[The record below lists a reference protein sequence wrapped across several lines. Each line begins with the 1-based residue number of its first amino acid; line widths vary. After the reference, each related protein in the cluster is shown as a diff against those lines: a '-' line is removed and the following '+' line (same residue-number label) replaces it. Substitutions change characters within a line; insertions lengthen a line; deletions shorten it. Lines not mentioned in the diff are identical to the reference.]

1 MKYYKP
7 RLLAP
12 VAICSWGILVAWIT
26 YIYVTQPA
34 IRPLASQNPSAAIPA
49 QLQADIA
56 HATTTWESLQNLL
69 EKESQQRLELT
80 TSMELFPV
88 NKSASG
94 HSSRSLAQGK
104 AYGGGREPVVNMI
117 LATRQSRS
125 AMIDGVYVTEGQTL
139 KNGSLVEHIQDD
151 GVMLRDSL
159 GLPRHLPLKNAFE
172 ALETPDSSDAPS
184 MP

>member
-1 MKYYKP
+1 M
-7 RLLAP
+7 
-12 VAICSWGILVAWIT
+12 
-26 YIYVTQPA
+26 
-34 IRPLASQNPSAAIPA
+34 
-49 QLQADIA
+49 
-56 HATTTWESLQNLL
+56 
-69 EKESQQRLELT
+69 
-80 TSMELFPV
+80 
-88 NKSASG
+88 
-94 HSSRSLAQGK
+94 
-104 AYGGGREPVVNMI
+104 VNMI